1 LNNNSLS
8 FFNNG
13 CLCRCIADSVSEG
26 AQQVAPNQ
34 QFTPDTIYDKSF
46 ELIDASVP
54 TKIEMYGTSRLA
66 ANEHKCLNKSD
77 IPAFQLIVK
86 FNQQHQSTL
95 QQDSANAWS
104 FNAISIANLETS
116 NNFQQRV
123 MPSCI
128 HQLIVKL
135 TPNTDS
141 EGVLAQENILN
152 VTGAILTSEGA

>member
-1 LNNNSLS
+1 M
-8 FFNNG
+8 
-13 CLCRCIADSVSEG
+13 C
-26 AQQVAPNQ
+26 
-34 QFTPDTIYDKSF
+34 
-46 ELIDASVP
+46 
-54 TKIEMYGTSRLA
+54 GTSKLA

-77 IPAFQLIVK
+77 VSAFQSIVE

-95 QQDSANAWS
+95 QQDLVDAWL
-104 FNAISIANLETS
+104 FNAISIANIKTS

-123 MPSCI
+123 MPKCI

-152 VTGAILTSEGA
+152 ATGAILI